1 MTEWPWSSCRPP
13 PGRYA
18 PEVEALAGPGPQSR
32 DVDRLKPRPPVFFR
46 PERRLRLRI
55 SAKVFQPQN
64 LIYNQR
70 FMAKNPLAAVVQ
82 EALAQL
88 PWHHQIALRE
98 RSKTQPAAKIHENG
112 GLGA

>member
-1 MTEWPWSSCRPP
+1 MSEWPWSSCPPP

-46 PERRLRLRI
+46 PEPRSRLRI
-55 SAKVFQPQN
+55 SAKVFPPQN
-64 LIYNQR
+64 LIYSPR
-70 FMAKNPLAAVVQ
+70 LTATKPPEAVVQ

-98 RSKTQPAAKIHENG
+98 RSKTQPAATIHENG